1 MQFLLDAKYIFRDK
15 RGRLMPY
22 ENKNNGLFEIKESFN
37 EKTEWSGTQTLV
49 TPKGRETFRLLY
61 LKTA

>member
-1 MQFLLDAKYIFRDK
+1 
-15 RGRLMPY
+15 MPY
-22 ENKNNGLFEIKESFN
+22 AQYTESGLFEIKESFN
-37 EKTEWSGTQTLV
+37 EKTQWSGTQTLI